1 LNPLPLAAIV
11 GALVG
16 SACWAAASRLT
27 AEARLG
33 KWDARALLP
42 VSAFAGA
49 VLLMVSALRS
59 EGDPMRIAVVA
70 ILAAPILTTLL
81 TDLLARL
88 VYPVV
93 LLPGLLAALA
103 LAAAGAPVLPAL
115 PAALAT
121 GVIAGGIAALF
132 AAFARWRWPEA
143 EETPLGSG
151 DALIAATA
159 GAMLGPERAPA
170 ALFAGMALGAVAA
183 ALLLVTHRADPEDP
197 IPYGAFLCAATLAAL
212 AL

>member
-1 LNPLPLAAIV
+1 MAI
-11 GALVG
+11 
-16 SACWAAASRLT
+16 
-27 AEARLG
+27 
-33 KWDARALLP
+33 
-42 VSAFAGA
+42 
-49 VLLMVSALRS
+49 
-59 EGDPMRIAVVA
+59 VA

-93 LLPGLLAALA
+93 VLPGLLATLA
-103 LAAAGAPVLPAL
+103 LAAIGAPVLPAL

-121 GVIAGGIAALF
+121 GAIAGSIAVLF
-132 AAFARWRWPEA
+132 IAFARWRWPEA

-159 GAMLGPERAPA
+159 GAMLGPGRAPA
-170 ALFAGMALGAVAA
+170 ALFAGMALGAMVA
-183 ALLLVTHRADPEDP
+183 LFLVTRQADPEDP
-197 IPYGAFLCAATLAAL
+197 IPYGAFLCAAALAAL